1 MRAQEPERAKHIHTT
16 GNEDLD
22 RIPGSTRE
30 GNTGRLRAKQRSET
44 RTPSRQSVTPCDG
57 PGHENG
63 NDARDPSASQPT
75 YSGRLCGY
83 IVLGHR
89 RGLLSAPP
97 LQQSTAMAAFTV
109 KATYRSETRKFSF
122 SDPFFPSYDELY
134 SQVSTCTSPR
144 VRMYD
149 LPQPCSCIGFSP
161 YPTPSIY
168 QSFYSPRILHRLLVS

>member
-75 YSGRLCGY
+75 YRGRLYGY
-83 IVLGHR
+83 IVLVRR
-89 RGLLSAPP
+89 RGQSPLRSSPP
-97 LQQSTAMAAFTV
+97 QSSAMAAFTV

-122 SDPFFPSYDELY
+122 SDSAFPSYDQLY
-134 SQVSTCTSPR
+134 SQVSIRTSPR
-144 VRMYD
+144 IPHV
-149 LPQPCSCIGFSP
+149 
-161 YPTPSIY
+161 
-168 QSFYSPRILHRLLVS
+168 